1 MFTISVE
8 THFWASHQLT
18 SPDDSKEPEHHHN
31 WSVAAVVSGK
41 KLNSTGLVMDFGRL
55 KKLLCNITA
64 EFDNKKLSSIDYF
77 RKNSSSAENIAKF
90 IYEKLRKKLPED
102 VKLQSIRVGEEP
114 GCSVIFTADEPDK

>member
-1 MFTISVE
+1 
-8 THFWASHQLT
+8 
-18 SPDDSKEPEHHHN
+18 
-31 WSVAAVVSGK
+31 
-41 KLNSTGLVMDFGRL
+41 MDFGRL